1 MRAKIS
7 TPHRPHHHERA
18 RAATV
23 QDAARAGV
31 RTPEAGGS
39 AAAAPAPPRPPLT
52 GPVTGEELELA
63 RRNHSAPL
71 EALRWPLTPP
81 GLHYTVV
88 HFDIPDLHPEDW
100 RLRIHG
106 SLGHPL
112 DLTLSEIRRRPR
124 RTAAVTLECA
134 GNGRGR
140 LEPRPQ
146 SIPWDTGAVGT
157 AEWTGTPLAP
167 LLAEAGIGAEAV
179 DVVFTGAD
187 RGVQGGLEQDYA
199 RSLRADEAMAPEVLL
214 AYEMGG
220 QPLPPQHG
228 YPLRLLVPG
237 WYGMASVKW
246 LTSIEVLDRPA
257 HVFQNES
264 TYRYSRDAD
273 DPGEPVGRMRVRS
286 LMVPPGM
293 PDFFTRRRTLGAGP
307 TTLHGRAWSGEG
319 PVVRVEVAIDGAWA
333 EAQVEPPGAA
343 HAWQEFML
351 PWIAAPGTHALA
363 SRATDAGG
371 NVQPLEQAWTF
382 QGMGNNAVQETVV
395 DVRA

>member
-7 TPHRPHHHERA
+7 TPHRPHRHEAGSPAASPDAAGSPA
-18 RAATV
+18 RAA
-23 QDAARAGV
+23 G
-31 RTPEAGGS
+31 EGGS
-39 AAAAPAPPRPPLT
+39 APALAPPRPPIT

-71 EALRWPLTPP
+71 ESLRWPLTPP

-88 HFDIPDLHPEDW
+88 HFDIPDVRPEDW
-100 RLRIHG
+100 RLRVHG
-106 SLGHPL
+106 AVEHPL
-112 DLTLSEIRRRPR
+112 ELTLSELRSRPR

-140 LEPRPQ
+140 LEPRPP

-167 LLAEAGIGAEAV
+167 LLAEAGIAADAV
-179 DVVFTGAD
+179 DLVFTGAD
-187 RGVQGGLEQDYA
+187 RGVQAGLEQDYA
-199 RSLRADEAMAPEVLL
+199 RSLRAADALAEEVLL

-220 QPLPPQHG
+220 APLPPQHG

-257 HVFQNES
+257 RVFQNES
-264 TYRYSRDAD
+264 TYRYSLAAD
-273 DPGEPVGRMRVRS
+273 DPGEPVSRMRVRS
-286 LMVPPGM
+286 LMVPPGL
-293 PDFFTRRRTLGAGP
+293 PDFFTRRRSLGAGP
-307 TTLHGRAWSGEG
+307 TTIRGRAWSGEG
-319 PVVRVEVAIDGAWA
+319 PVVRVEIAIDGVWT
-333 EAQVEPPGAA
+333 EAQVEPPTAA
-343 HAWQEFML
+343 HAWQEFSL
-351 PWIAAPGTHALA
+351 VWVAAPGAHTLA

-371 NVQPLEQAWTF
+371 RVQPLEQAWTF
-382 QGMGNNAVQETVV
+382 QGMGNNAVQELTV